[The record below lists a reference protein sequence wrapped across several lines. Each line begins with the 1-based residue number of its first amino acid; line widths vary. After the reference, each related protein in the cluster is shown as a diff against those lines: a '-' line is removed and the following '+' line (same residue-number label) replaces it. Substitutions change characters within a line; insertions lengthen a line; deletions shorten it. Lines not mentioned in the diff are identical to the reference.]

1 MPLADTT
8 LLGTLGTIGVLILL
22 EGLLSA
28 DNALVI
34 ALLVKHLPPKE
45 RRRAL
50 LVGLVG
56 SFTFRF
62 VAILLASTL
71 IQYWYLQA
79 AGALY
84 LLYLPAKHF
93 LLHRQQHRGAES
105 VKPRKMPGFW
115 QTVAMV
121 EFTDLVFAID
131 SILVAVTLS
140 SETWVIWVGGISGV
154 VLLRFAAFILVR
166 VMDKMPGLEHMAY
179 ILVGWVAVKLAFM
192 AGHSY
197 TKALKIKPEF
207 PELNKTV
214 FWVGM
219 GIILVGGIYL
229 AKRGAKPDSE
239 IAESVQLLE
248 EVTGKPDATDEI
260 KTDLP

>member
-1 MPLADTT
+1 MPFADVT

-56 SFTFRF
+56 SFTFRLA
-62 VAILLASTL
+62 AILLASKL
-71 IQYWYLQA
+71 IEFWYLQA
-79 AGALY
+79 AGAIY
-84 LLYLPAKHF
+84 LLFLPIKHF
-93 LLHRQQHRGAES
+93 FLHNKNKKADADKKA
-105 VKPRKMPGFW
+105 VPRKMPGFW

-140 SETWVIWVGGISGV
+140 RETWVIWVGGISGV
-154 VLLRFAAFILVR
+154 VLLRFAAFILVK

-179 ILVGWVAVKLAFM
+179 VLVAWVAVKLSFM
-192 AGHSY
+192 SAHSY
-197 TKALKIKPEF
+197 SIAMKWDRKIAEMDKV
-207 PELNKTV
+207 V

-219 GIILVGGIYL
+219 GIILIAGIYL
-229 AKRGAKPDSE
+229 AKKGAKSE
-239 IAESVQLLE
+239 GELAENLEVLE
-248 EVTGKPDATDEI
+248 EEVSEPDKA
-260 KTDLP
+260 PSP